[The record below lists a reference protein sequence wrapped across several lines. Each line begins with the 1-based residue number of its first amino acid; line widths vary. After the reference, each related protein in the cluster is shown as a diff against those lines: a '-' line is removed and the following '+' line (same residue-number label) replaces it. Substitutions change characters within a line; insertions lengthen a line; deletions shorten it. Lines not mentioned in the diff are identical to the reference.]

1 MVGSRIKLSLKV
13 THFSNRL
20 NNLKPSYII
29 TNNHL
34 LYRLKE
40 LMKKLGKE
48 HKTKL
53 TFMPLLIKAASQA
66 LTEFPMIN
74 AHVNADCTA
83 VTYKASHNIGIATDT
98 PHGLMVPNIKNVQV
112 RKQGKTFFITN
123 FAC

>member
-1 MVGSRIKLSLKV
+1 
-13 THFSNRL
+13 
-20 NNLKPSYII
+20 
-29 TNNHL
+29 
-34 LYRLKE
+34 
-40 LMKKLGKE
+40 MKKLGKE

-112 RKQGKTFFITN
+112 RKQDKTLFITY
-123 FAC
+123 FAS